1 MCVLSVPNRVRVCRQ
16 SHRHVRFLCVL
27 NRVRDL
33 RQFRFT
39 YAFLCVS
46 NSERDVFNVN
56 WHVQFCA
63 CRIEYECCGQS
74 HWKCAYLCVPN
85 RVSNSKSAL
94 LNMYVL
100 CACRIEHDTCSQSHL
115 TCAFRACWIEYVCC
129 SQSCLTSMFIC
140 VPNSVRIRQNEI
152 VGRVLLV
159 SRVISL
165 SAITFFTNSNVC

>member
-1 MCVLSVPNRVRVCRQ
+1 MNLILLTMCVLSVPNRVRVCRQ

-115 TCAFRACWIEYVCC
+115 TCAFRACRIEYVCC

-140 VPNSVRIRQNEI
+140 VPNSVRNLRRSYLTCVFREK
-152 VGRVLLV
+152 
-159 SRVISL
+159 SK
-165 SAITFFTNSNVC
+165 F